1 MTSASVPLLMSKKM
15 TTKPDLFTLTAILAA
30 TCLLGTPNLRSDDS
44 MSPHASWTN
53 VAVEKPVQFARPPN
67 DSDVSAADVAD
78 DARQLVDRLFSPAD
92 PIWYD
97 KEGRSP
103 VGWTGGEL
111 IEFTVDLG
119 QVEPI
124 RGVALRVGAGKNGVA
139 WPKYIKVSV
148 SDDGKSFGLAGD
160 LMQLTPN
167 PPAPDQ
173 YATVWLEAEDLKT
186 HGRFVKFSVAPT
198 DSGQGT
204 YFYTDEL
211 EIYRG
216 EEAWLSLPLP
226 GPEKIAKTNSPRPQ
240 WENIATDATVQLDAA
255 PSDPAVTG
263 EDDEK
268 QLVDGV
274 LATAVPLWA
283 DKAAVGWVGSKM
295 VEFTVDLGKDQPIR
309 GVALHM
315 AAGQSGVEWPTA
327 IEVYVSETG
336 SDFTPLGD
344 LMLLMAER
352 PPEGEYSA
360 SWLVAEK
367 LETHGRYIKFVF
379 SPTNLGNGAYVYLD
393 EVEVYRGEDAFL
405 SKPLTGVPKPEK
417 WTADWKRITWR
428 VQADTIPDAEQPK
441 RVILHDGKTST
452 GADRPLQRTTTG
464 PKGQHFT
471 LLGEAGKPRSM
482 AWIGRLP
489 EPISTEKCRNVR
501 VTFRADGMRRTYEPY
516 PVIVLQGVNSRSS
529 ESEVTLIEANMML
542 NDGRSHTLVKQ
553 LPEGFTFNQIR
564 AAIPTDSDAPGLTI
578 ESLELLGEMPEI
590 FNQEIVADAPKS
602 WDGFVS
608 VDLGTLRNG
617 SLAQWFDRVISKHKV
632 ALDGVRTLS
641 GRDVTV
647 SGAPFRIAGGE
658 KNLAVM
664 PESLPVDGQVTFLGE
679 KVDRRYLDP
688 ASRDDKLSVDV
699 DAKACEVH
707 LLLALSASPL
717 QIRGGL
723 QHTALRLDDIES
735 ISVGLAYEDGTEEV
749 AFPYSLADKACFVPA
764 RELGAYAVA
773 VDPARRLK
781 KVTIHNR
788 HFGPAFALAG
798 LTLNTSDKPL
808 VPELSHIPPPVIT
821 KVNPEPPAR
830 PVELVRQGNRLT
842 FGNRWYE
849 FGFDLS
855 NGFVLDR
862 LVNRWNASAPVQL
875 DATSGLRV
883 RVGGNVY
890 TGRCFRTEI
899 VRVTKT
905 SAELKLSST
914 LSDLPLEVLVTITAN
929 ESPEL
934 AFSVETI
941 NRGEKPLAAEIS
953 LPAVSGLILGNPANT
968 RMFFPQFRVVDT
980 GEDIALRAPYGPEF
994 SSQFLDIY
1002 NRPEGI
1008 GLMVR
1013 TDNKEQAMVDF
1024 ALRKDVGGVSGG
1036 VWYPASYNQLSPGEK
1051 KLHPTVSLI
1060 AHGGDWHGAFDLYR
1074 NWIRT
1079 WYKPYKAQDKE
1090 YFLKAWD
1097 IACYR
1102 TSTTVSWSDSRIPA
1116 ILSPGR
1122 DQFHFDETF
1131 AFEKQR
1137 LGHVP
1142 DLIHFFNWTFN
1153 DAKNRN
1159 EYGVAS
1165 GPLAYAQVGGL
1176 EFFRKSIDEVQ
1187 SKWQRPLS
1195 LYTVADRFRASALP
1209 SPELAD
1215 QLTKTAVHQILDTDS
1230 SNLVRASGAAAD
1242 GIIFPKLGNPA
1253 WMDFFINDI
1262 LTMQKDTGCTM
1273 VYLDVFP
1280 HFSHLPVFQGSPRS
1294 ADLEIARRLREG
1306 LPANVAFWSEYVLTD
1321 YASQYADGAL
1331 HYYFLDL
1338 YQVFARRYNQSDR
1351 ADSLFFELPLNIG
1364 RYALPRY
1371 KSFGL
1376 PVYIEAGNKPSQ
1388 VDAIFVNGEAF
1399 QEDTYRLHHS
1409 RIRER
1414 LNRAYDIKRKYTDCF
1429 TSDDPVPQ
1437 VETMASGVV
1446 ANVFPGD
1453 KRKVWT
1459 LYNGRPKTYSGLV
1472 LEVPHQAGAKY
1483 RDAWGDRELHPAI
1496 ENGVAR
1502 ISLTLDVQQPGCV
1515 VQDWSG
1521 GAGLAHKE
1529 NGR

>member
-1 MTSASVPLLMSKKM
+1 MTKTILQTAFVALSLICTPL
-15 TTKPDLFTLTAILAA
+15 
-30 TCLLGTPNLRSDDS
+30 LRSDDAV
-44 MSPHASWTN
+44 SPHAEWSN
-53 VAVEKPVQFARPPN
+53 LAAQKPVQFALPPN
-67 DSDVSAADVAD
+67 DPDVSDSDVSD
-78 DARQLVDRLFSPAD
+78 DARQLVDGLYSPTS
-92 PIWYD
+92 PMWYD
-97 KEGRSP
+97 REGLTP
-103 VGWTGGEL
+103 VGWTGSNP

-124 RGVALRVGAGKNGVA
+124 RGVAIRAGAGKSGVA
-139 WPKYIKVSV
+139 WPKSLKVSV
-148 SDDGKSFGLAGD
+148 SDDGKTFGSVGD

-167 PPAPDQ
+167 PPSPDA
-173 YATVWLEAEDLKT
+173 YAAAWLQAEDLKT
-186 HGRFVKFSVAPT
+186 HGRFVRFLVTPT
-198 DSGQGT
+198 DTGQGS

-216 EEAWLSLPLP
+216 EDAWLSLPLP
-226 GPEKIAKTNSPRPQ
+226 EPEKVAATNSPRPQ
-240 WENIATDATVQLDAA
+240 WENIAAGATVQLDAA
-255 PSDPAVTG
+255 PSDPAVTD

-268 QLVDGV
+268 QLVDGM
-274 LATAVPLWA
+274 LAAAVPLWA
-283 DKAAVGWVGSKM
+283 DKGAVGWIGSKM

-315 AAGQSGVEWPTA
+315 AAGQSGVEWPTT

-344 LMLLMAER
+344 LMQLMAER

-360 SWLVAEK
+360 SWLVADK
-367 LETHGRYIKFVF
+367 LETHGRYVKFVF
-379 SPTNLGNGAYVYLD
+379 SPTNRGNGAYVYLD
-393 EVEVYRGEDAFL
+393 EVEIYRGDDALL
-405 SKPLTGVPKPEK
+405 SKPLSGVPKPDQ
-417 WTADWKRITWR
+417 WTADWKRIIWR
-428 VQADTIPDAEQPK
+428 DQASTIPDSEQPK
-441 RVILHDGKTST
+441 RLILHDGKTST
-452 GADRPLQRTTTG
+452 GADQPLQRTTTG
-464 PKGQHFT
+464 LNGQNFT

-501 VTFRADGMRRTYEPY
+501 LTFRADGIRRTYEPY

-529 ESEVTLIEANMML
+529 ESEVTLIEANMVL

-564 AAIPTDSDAPGLTI
+564 ASIPTDSDAPGLTI
-578 ESLELLGEMPEI
+578 ERLELLGEMPEI
-590 FNQEIVADAPKS
+590 FNQEIAADAPKS
-602 WDGFVS
+602 WDGFVP

-617 SLAQWFDRVISKHKV
+617 SLTQWFDRVISKHKV

-641 GRDVTV
+641 ARDVTV

-749 AFPYSLADKACFVPA
+749 AFPYSLADKACYVPA

-808 VPELSHIPPPVIT
+808 VPELSHIPPPAVT

-830 PVELVRQGNRLT
+830 PVELLRQGNRLT

-849 FGFDLS
+849 FGLDLS

-862 LVNRWNASAPVQL
+862 FVNRWNPAATVQL
-875 DATSGLRV
+875 DPTSGLRI
-883 RVGGNVY
+883 RVGDTIY
-890 TGRCFRTEI
+890 TGRCFRAEV
-899 VRVTKT
+899 VRMTKT
-905 SAELKLSST
+905 SADLKLTSARPE
-914 LSDLPLEVLVTITAN
+914 LPMEILVQISAD

-934 AFSVETI
+934 AFSVQTI
-941 NRGEKPLAAEIS
+941 NRGETPLAAELS
-953 LPAVSGLILGNPANT
+953 LPALSGLRLGNVEET
-968 RMFFPQFRVVDT
+968 RMFFPQFRVVDS
-980 GEDIALRAPYGPEF
+980 GEMIALRAPYGPEF
-994 SSQFLDIY
+994 SSQFMDIY
-1002 NRPEGI
+1002 NRSGGT

-1013 TDNKEQAMVDF
+1013 TDNKAQVMADF
-1024 ALRKDVGGVSGG
+1024 ALRKDAGGVSGG
-1036 VWYPASYNQLSPGEK
+1036 VCFPASYNQLAPDETRVY
-1051 KLHPTVSLI
+1051 PTVSLI

-1074 NWIRT
+1074 NWVRT
-1079 WYKPYKAQDKE
+1079 WYKPFKAQDKE

-1131 AFEKQR
+1131 EFEKQR

-1142 DLIHFFNWTFN
+1142 DLVHFFNWTFN
-1153 DAKNRN
+1153 DTKKRN

-1165 GPLAYAQVGGL
+1165 GPLAYAQVGGI

-1187 SKWQRPLS
+1187 TKWKRPLS

-1209 SPELAD
+1209 SPELAAE
-1215 QLTKTAVHQILDTDS
+1215 LTTTAVHQVLDTDS

-1253 WMDFFINDI
+1253 WMNFFINDI
-1262 LTMQKDTGCTM
+1262 LTMQKDTGCTL

-1280 HFSHLPVFQGSPRS
+1280 HFSHLPAFEGSPRS
-1294 ADLEIARRLREG
+1294 ADLEIAKRLREG
-1306 LPANVAFWSEYVLTD
+1306 LPADVAFWTEYVLTD

-1351 ADSLFFELPLNIG
+1351 ADGLFFELPLNIG

-1388 VDAIFVNGEAF
+1388 VDAVFVNGEAF

-1429 TSDDPVPQ
+1429 TSDNPVPQ
-1437 VETMASGVV
+1437 VETLAGGVV
-1446 ANVFPGD
+1446 ANLFPGE

-1459 LYNGRPKTYSGLV
+1459 LYNGRPKTYSGAV

-1483 RDAWGDRELHPAI
+1483 LDAWAGKELNPVI
-1496 ENGVAR
+1496 ENGMAR
-1502 ISLTLDVQQPGCV
+1502 IAVSLDVQQPGCI
-1515 VQDWSG
+1515 VQDWSERAEVTG
-1521 GAGLAHKE
+1521 
-1529 NGR
+1529 NSTNN